1 MFRHRLEEKERKIYI
16 PPLPLLRMSLHTK
29 WKNVHHVQ
37 RTVYIFLL
45 GNVFL
50 TFSPDAYASSSIFA
64 RNERLLVPV
73 YIRISNSEDAS
84 GEIRT
89 TFLFLFP
96 PIFMPFYKFL
106 LPSQEQN
113 SPLVDRWSNVFHYI
127 FSPHWNHNRSAKSNI
142 RDTPKRKKRR
152 RKKRLENHGEFSLA
166 LNERKIRMGRK

>member
-89 TFLFLFP
+89 AVTHFFFSSHQFLCLSTNF
-96 PIFMPFYKFL
+96 
-106 LPSQEQN
+106 S
-113 SPLVDRWSNVFHYI
+113 
-127 FSPHWNHNRSAKSNI
+127 SPHRNKIPHSLIVDQMYSITYSLLIEIIIDLQNLIFEILLSE
-142 RDTPKRKKRR
+142 RR
-152 RKKRLENHGEFSLA
+152 GG
-166 LNERKIRMGRK
+166 GRKG

>member
-1 MFRHRLEEKERKIYI
+1 
-16 PPLPLLRMSLHTK
+16 MSLHTK

-37 RTVYIFLL
+37 STVYIFLL

-89 TFLFLFP
+89 AFLFLFP
-96 PIFMPFYKFL
+96 PIFMPFHKFH

-113 SPLVDRWSNVFHYI
+113 SPLVDQMYSITYSLLIEIIIDLQNLIFEILLSEAKEEEEEEKVRESRWILSRV
-127 FSPHWNHNRSAKSNI
+127 
-142 RDTPKRKKRR
+142 KRK
-152 RKKRLENHGEFSLA
+152 EDSNGA
-166 LNERKIRMGRK
+166 

>member
-1 MFRHRLEEKERKIYI
+1 MKECPPCTKDRIYI
-16 PPLPLLRMSLHTK
+16 STRKRVSH
-29 WKNVHHVQ
+29 
-37 RTVYIFLL
+37 F
-45 GNVFL
+45 
-50 TFSPDAYASSSIFA
+50 FSPPDAYASSSIFA

-96 PIFMPFYKFL
+96 PIFMPFHKFL

-127 FSPHWNHNRSAKSNI
+127 FYSLLIEIIIDLQNLIFEILLSEAKEEEEEEKVRESRWI
-142 RDTPKRKKRR
+142 LSRVKRK
-152 RKKRLENHGEFSLA
+152 EDSNGA
-166 LNERKIRMGRK
+166 